1 MNAPEFDNR
10 GSSSKFGRRQFLG
23 AAVTGATG
31 LALGSWATGAA
42 AQSSSRRSARLL
54 SSTSALRQPGSL
66 PDPRRP
72 AGTDLLPEV
81 DHIVV
86 VMMENHSFDNM
97 LGMLGRGDG
106 FRLNAHRQPVAAC
119 PDGKGNLVHAFHMPS
134 VCQTDGVG
142 NDWNVGHRS
151 YDNGTNQGFVQASTG
166 ESMGYFLG
174 SDMPFT
180 WGLARTFPIAD
191 RWFCSLLGQ
200 TDPNR
205 RYLISG
211 TSLGLVTDSFPLAL
225 PPNGTIFDSFNKYG
239 ITWRDYY
246 SDLPTPGVYLPLLG
260 QTAINENIVKID
272 QFFLDAASGSLPQ
285 FSLIDPNFTQQSEE
299 NPQDVQYGD
308 QFLADVVN
316 AVLTGPKW
324 PKTLLI
330 WNYDEWGGWY
340 DHVPPPVAVPPDDIP
355 PDLAPGSL
363 PGSFARYGFRVPAG
377 VVSPYAK
384 KDFVSH
390 AVYDHTSILKTVETK
405 WNLPAL
411 TRRDANALDVLEM
424 VDFAAKPSFLQPP
437 LLPDPAN
444 PVSRYTCLTTGPGQ
458 IPPSNAVTPA

>member
-1 MNAPEFDNR
+1 
-10 GSSSKFGRRQFLG
+10 
-23 AAVTGATG
+23 
-31 LALGSWATGAA
+31 
-42 AQSSSRRSARLL
+42 LL

-66 PDPRRP
+66 PDPRKP

-106 FRLNAHRQPVAAC
+106 FRLNAHGRPVAAC

-225 PPNGTIFDSFNKYG
+225 PQNGTIFDSFNKYG

-260 QTAINENIVKID
+260 QTVINENIVKID

-340 DHVPPPVAVPPDDIP
+340 DHVPPPAAVPPDDIP

-384 KDFVSH
+384 KGFVSH
-390 AVYDHTSILKTVETK
+390 SVYDHTSILKTVETK

-424 VDFAAKPSFLQPP
+424 VDFAAKPSFLRPP